1 MKTIE
6 LTDEEVAMLQK
17 DLTIKQESCE
27 EYLAST
33 RNPPYTDYIE
43 YELRLAK
50 SILEKL

>member
-6 LTDEEVAMLQK
+6 MTDEEIALLQK
-17 DLTIKQESCE
+17 DYTIKKESCE
-27 EYLAST
+27 EYLELK
-33 RNPPYTDYIE
+33 RNPPYADYIE